1 MRLLVLAITFSL
13 MMSNAAFA
21 ASEEAAAECDMD
33 IEVELLAIQNKEK
46 RARLSKNK
54 PDLLPVEEQ
63 KSIMTDAEHQKI
75 IDEGKKK
82 ESSVDPA
89 LPGQH

>member
-54 PDLLPVEEQ
+54 PDLPVEEQ

-89 LPGQH
+89 LPGWH